1 LYSTPVQAQE
11 KGITY
16 KVEKRRYIVY
26 TPNSYASNLDKKYAS
41 VLNFHGVATTA
52 REKMLYTQMNEAT
65 DRFDF
70 IEVYPQGLGNDGKQD
85 WNVGFVAV

>member
-1 LYSTPVQAQE
+1 MYSKPVQAHK
-11 KGITY
+11 KGIAC
-16 KVEKRRYIVY
+16 KEENRRYIAY
-26 TPNSYASNLDKKYAS
+26 TPNSYASNHDKKHAS